1 MIAMRMIRTVA
12 VSVLAVLPLVAFS
25 ADDAVESGLAAD
37 LAARVAQL
45 EERHAR
51 ILKERDRIVRR
62 QEELQQSY
70 ESIRLDLQRL
80 QAYAVLKAVQ
90 SMEAQASRD
99 DATRQGDEY
108 TSASRRS
115 SNRNAGEF
123 NIQAAVALDC
133 VAVQYEAQRLAIID
147 QLRQMDAVSRLA
159 AERLLKVIEQLA
171 DIAKA
176 AESLQK
182 EYHQSQAE
190 YWLVT
195 DAQGRYCKDEARAVA
210 HALEQVS
217 ANNPAGLLARG
228 VALRRLG
235 DEVQA
240 KQHFDAAIESGGP
253 CMPVALAAKGELMVV
268 SGQVREGFRELAK
281 ARRLGKQDGRV
292 AWLYA
297 QALAADGRWA
307 SSEAEWR
314 RLLQLGG
321 HDAAAHRGL
330 SLLFGAP
337 PAGRRADP
345 KNALRHARLACE
357 AGGNTDWTSLDALA
371 IAHAADGNFGEAA
384 AQARRAAD
392 VAAGDKRELCLEHA
406 RKFEA
411 NERLTWNWRD

>member
-1 MIAMRMIRTVA
+1 MRLIRSMV
-12 VSVLAVLPLVAFS
+12 VSVLAALPLAAFS
-25 ADDAVESGLAAD
+25 ADDAVESGLTAD
-37 LAARVAQL
+37 LAARVARFEQ
-45 EERHAR
+45 RHAR

-62 QEELQQSY
+62 QEELLQSY

-80 QAYAVLKAVQ
+80 QADAVLNTIR
-90 SMEAQASRD
+90 SLEAQASRD
-99 DATRQGDEY
+99 DAARQAEEY
-108 TSASRRS
+108 ASASRRS
-115 SNRNAGEF
+115 SKRNAGES
-123 NIQAAVALDC
+123 NIRIATTMDC
-133 VAVQYEAQRLAIID
+133 VAVQYEAQRLAIFD

-159 AERLLKVIEQLA
+159 AERLLKVIEQLV

-195 DAQGRYCKDEARAVA
+195 DAQGRYCKEEARAIA
-210 HALEQVS
+210 DALALVS
-217 ANNPAGLLARG
+217 ANNPAGMLARG

-253 CMPVALAAKGELMVV
+253 SMPVALAAKGELMVV

-281 ARRLGKQDGRV
+281 ARRLAKQDGRV
-292 AWLYA
+292 AWLHA

-345 KNALRHARLACE
+345 KNALQHARLACE
-357 AGGNTDWTSLDALA
+357 ATGHTDWTCLDVLA
-371 IAHAADGNFGEAA
+371 IAYAADGNFSEAA
-384 AQARRAAD
+384 TQARRAAD
-392 VAAGDKRELCLEHA
+392 AAAGEKREVCLEHA
-406 RKFEA
+406 RKFDA
-411 NERLTWNWRD
+411 NERVIWNWRD